1 MKGGTGRAALGRT
14 VASKL
19 GNTAKA
25 SNRGGRELQ
34 RRLKGA
40 LDAEPDLAPGIER
53 SMVRAFWSR
62 TPLAAHC
69 DARAIA
75 GIAID

>member
-1 MKGGTGRAALGRT
+1 MQGGRGRAALGRS
-14 VASKL
+14 VASGL
-19 GNTAKA
+19 GKTAKA
-25 SNRGGRELQ
+25 QNGGGRELKRQ
-34 RRLKGA
+34 LMGA

-69 DARAIA
+69 DPRAIA

>member
-1 MKGGTGRAALGRT
+1 MQGGRGRAAQGRS
-14 VASKL
+14 VASEL
-19 GNTAKA
+19 GNKAKA
-25 SNRGGRELQ
+25 SNRGGRDLQ